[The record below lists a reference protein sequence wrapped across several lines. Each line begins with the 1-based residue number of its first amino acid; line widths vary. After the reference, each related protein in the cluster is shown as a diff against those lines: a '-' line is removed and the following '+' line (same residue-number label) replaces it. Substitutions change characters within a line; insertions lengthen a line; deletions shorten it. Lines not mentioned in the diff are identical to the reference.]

1 MARRPKLILA
11 LLLILGLSAGG
22 FLYAQMESGD
32 RGIMPLDSSGTLEVD
47 DIHVD
52 VAGKDSNAARFA
64 GWRIAQREGFKKLW
78 AKSHGLPVSQ
88 APNLPDSLLDQ
99 LVSSIIVQR
108 EQIGPTRY
116 IADLGVLFDRAR
128 AGELL
133 GIGGVQQRSQPML
146 LIPIVVTGGSATSV
160 ELRNGWQRA
169 WAQFRTSQTPID
181 YVRISG
187 MGGDPLLLNASQTMR
202 PGRSAWRNLLDLYGA
217 ADILVAEVQLHRL
230 YPGGPAQARFIA
242 RHGPDREIVG
252 GFSMTAPN
260 SAALPQMMA
269 QGVER
274 MDRLFADA
282 FAAGLLQRD
291 RTLNQPE
298 PPPAEDLEEKKEPE
312 KKPEQ
317 ATSTFQVQVV
327 TPNAPTYNSALA
339 HLRTVPGVSSV
350 GQINIGIG
358 NISNF
363 NVAYRGNL
371 QTMRAILVARGWGV
385 DITGETLRMY
395 VVRPAAPAP
404 SAQPGSTAPNSPQP
418 QPQPQPPAT
427 NQSGAAQ

>member
-1 MARRPKLILA
+1 MA
-11 LLLILGLSAGG
+11 G
-22 FLYAQMESGD
+22 SG
-32 RGIMPLDSSGTLEVD
+32 
-47 DIHVD
+47 
-52 VAGKDSNAARFA
+52 
-64 GWRIAQREGFKKLW
+64 
-78 AKSHGLPVSQ
+78 
-88 APNLPDSLLDQ
+88 
-99 LVSSIIVQR
+99 
-108 EQIGPTRY
+108 
-116 IADLGVLFDRAR
+116 
-128 AGELL
+128 
-133 GIGGVQQRSQPML
+133 
-146 LIPIVVTGGSATSV
+146 
-160 ELRNGWQRA
+160 
-169 WAQFRTSQTPID
+169 
-181 YVRISG
+181 
-187 MGGDPLLLNASQTMR
+187 
-202 PGRSAWRNLLDLYGA
+202 
-217 ADILVAEVQLHRL
+217 LVAEVQLHRL

-363 NVAYRGNL
+363 NVTYRGDL

-385 DITGETLRMY
+385 DISGGTLRMY

-404 SAQPGSTAPNSPQP
+404 NAQPGSAPNSPQP
-418 QPQPQPPAT
+418 QPQAQPPAM